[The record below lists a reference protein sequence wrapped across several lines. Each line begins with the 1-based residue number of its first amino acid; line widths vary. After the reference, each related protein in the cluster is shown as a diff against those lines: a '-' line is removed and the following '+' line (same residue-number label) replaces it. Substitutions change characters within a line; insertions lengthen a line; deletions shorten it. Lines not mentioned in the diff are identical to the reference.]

1 MRLSTSTNICNRAGE
16 GPSLPVEECLK
27 RCMLAGFRV
36 LDINFCDLTFPGQPL
51 AKPDWESWV
60 QKVKHLAQE
69 GGLVFSQSHAPFYNV
84 CNTNLA
90 HRDFLEEMVR
100 RSIVA
105 SGELGVKWIAM
116 HAGTVLEDGY
126 SARRSRDRNLSY
138 FRPHIALAKEC
149 GCGIALENMADFK
162 ERRRWYTASTEELID
177 LVDAFEDE
185 SVGICWDFGH
195 ANLTGADQAES
206 LRQVGSW
213 LKSTHVDDN
222 HGKMDEHL
230 APFYGNIAWEP
241 LMKILSE
248 IGYLGDF
255 TFEVHEFAG
264 GMPDALRDSQLEH
277 IAAIGNYLLSFA

>member
-1 MRLSTSTNICNRAGE
+1 MRLSVSTNIMHRSGE

-27 RCMLAGFRV
+27 RCREAGFRV

-51 AKPDWESWV
+51 TKPDWESWV

-84 CNTNLA
+84 CGGKIAN
-90 HRDFLEEMVR
+90 RDFLEEMVR

-116 HAGTVLEDGY
+116 HAGTLLGQGY
-126 SARRSRDRNLSY
+126 SARNSRDRNLLY
-138 FRPHIALAKEC
+138 FRPHVALAREC

-162 ERRRWYTASTEELID
+162 EHRRWYTASAEELID
-177 LVDAFEDE
+177 LVDAFEE
-185 SVGICWDFGH
+185 ENVGICWDFGH

-206 LRQVGSW
+206 LRQIGSR

-222 HGKMDEHL
+222 HGKTDEHL
-230 APFYGNIAWEP
+230 APFYGNIEWEP
-241 LMKILSE
+241 LMHTLSE

-255 TFEVHEFAG
+255 TFEVHGFAG
-264 GMPDALRDSQLEH
+264 GMPDTLRGSQLEH
-277 IAAIGNYLLSFA
+277 IAAVGNYLLSLA